1 MVRKAEAGALVP
13 HHISRGGDSMAD
25 RNGELSKLEQLQQK
39 RAAIYAH
46 GGPERVEAQHEKGK
60 LTARERVA
68 LLVDEGSFVEYDAFM
83 RTRSTYYDLDK
94 MELPADGVV
103 TGVGTVNGRKVA
115 LYAQDFTVMG
125 GSLGETHALKIARTQ
140 DLALQTGIPCI
151 ALLDSGG
158 ARIQEGVDALDGYG
172 RIFFRNSRSS
182 GVIPQISVIL
192 GPTAGGAVY
201 SPAIT
206 DFIIMTRK
214 SSTMYITGPAVV
226 KSVLSEEVTH
236 EQLGGGLVHNQK
248 SGVAH
253 FLAPDDV
260 GAIETVRQL
269 LSYIPQNYRERPPQS
284 VSADPVTRLEPAL
297 RDVVPADPNKPYDV
311 REIIT
316 RIVDEGQFLEV
327 HKYFAT
333 NIVVGFAHLGGKTI
347 GIIANQAKFMAGVID
362 INASDKASR
371 FIRFCDCFNIPLLTL
386 VDVPGYMP
394 GTVQEHGGIIRH
406 GAKLLYVYSEA
417 TVPKVTLILRKAY
430 GGAYVGMCS
439 KYLGADVV
447 LAYPSAEIAVMG
459 ASGAAEIIFAR
470 EIKNAENPAEVRA
483 RRIAEYQ
490 EFFSN
495 PYRAAER
502 GSVDD
507 VIDPQETRVKLAQT
521 FTILEDKRETLPE
534 KRHGNIP
541 L

>member
-1 MVRKAEAGALVP
+1 MEEMTESQRKLLAMEQRRASILK
-13 HHISRGGDSMAD
+13 HGGDDKVA
-25 RNGELSKLEQLQQK
+25 
-39 RAAIYAH
+39 
-46 GGPERVEAQHEKGK
+46 AQHEKEK
-60 LTARERVA
+60 KTARERID
-68 LLVDEGSFVEYDAFM
+68 LLLDEGSFVEYGAFVK
-83 RTRSTYYDLDK
+83 TRSTYYGLDK
-94 MELPADGVV
+94 MNLPTDGVV
-103 TGVGTVNGRKVA
+103 TGIGTVNGRKVA
-115 LYAQDFTVMG
+115 VYAQDFTILG
-125 GSLGETHALKIARTQ
+125 GSLGEAHALKIVKMQ
-140 DLALQTGIPCI
+140 DLALQSGIPCV
-151 ALLDSGG
+151 AMLDSGG
-158 ARIQEGVDALDGYG
+158 ARIQEGIDSLDGYG

-182 GVIPQISVIL
+182 GAIPQISLIL

-214 SSTMYITGPAVV
+214 TSTMYITGPAVV
-226 KSVLSEEVTH
+226 KDVLSEEVTH
-236 EQLGGGLVHNQK
+236 EQLGGGLVHNQR

-253 FLAPDDV
+253 FLAGDDED
-260 GAIETVRQL
+260 AIAIAREL
-269 LSYIPQNYRERPPQS
+269 LSYMPQNFREQPPIGPTQEITEDLS
-284 VSADPVTRLEPAL
+284 L
-297 RDVVPADPNKPYDV
+297 RDVIPSGANKPYDV
-311 REIIT
+311 KDIIAK
-316 RIVDEGQFLEV
+316 IADDNHFLEV
-327 HKYFAT
+327 HRLFAP
-333 NIVVGFAHLGGKTI
+333 NIVVGFARIGGRPV
-347 GIIANQAKFMAGVID
+347 GIIANQAKFMTGVLD

-394 GTVQEHGGIIRH
+394 GTAQEHGGIIRH

-430 GGAYVGMCS
+430 GGAYLGMCS
-439 KYLGADVV
+439 KYLGADMV

-470 EIKNAENPAEVRA
+470 EIKNAENPQDVRA
-483 RRIAEYQ
+483 QRIKEYEDQ
-490 EFFSN
+490 FSN

-507 VIDPQETRVKLAQT
+507 IIDPKDTRRKLAQA
-521 FTILEDKRETLPE
+521 FDALETKRETSPD

>member
-1 MVRKAEAGALVP
+1 MAEIDEGQKKQL
-13 HHISRGGDSMAD
+13 
-25 RNGELSKLEQLQQK
+25 ELEAK
-39 RAAIYAH
+39 RAAVRKL
-46 GGPERVEAQHEKGK
+46 GGEQRIEAQHAKGK
-60 LTARERVA
+60 LTARERID
-68 LLVDEGSFVEYDAFM
+68 LLVDKGSFVEYDEFM
-83 RTRSTYYDLDK
+83 KTRSVYYGLDK

-103 TGVGTVNGRKVA
+103 TGVGHIAGRKVA
-115 LYAQDFTVMG
+115 VYSQDFTVLG
-125 GSLGETHALKIARTQ
+125 GSLGETHALKIARMQ
-140 DLALQTGIPCI
+140 DLALQAGIPCI
-151 ALLDSGG
+151 AMLDSGG
-158 ARIQEGVDALDGYG
+158 ARIQEGIDSLDGYG

-182 GVIPQISVIL
+182 GVIPQISIIL

-226 KSVLSEEVTH
+226 KDVLSEEVTH
-236 EQLGGGLVHNQK
+236 EQLGGGLVHNQR

-253 FLAPDDV
+253 FLAADDQA
-260 GAIETVRQL
+260 AIATAQEL
-269 LSYIPQNYRERPPQS
+269 LSFIPQNYREEALPGLTE
-284 VSADPVTRLEPAL
+284 DPVDREDVSL
-297 RDVVPADPNKPYDV
+297 RDVIPSDANKPYDV
-311 REIIT
+311 KDVIA
-316 RIVDEGQFLEV
+316 RIVDDGHFFEV
-327 HKYFAT
+327 HRLYAP
-333 NIVVGFAHLGGKTI
+333 NMVVGFARIGGRSI
-347 GIIANQAKFMAGVID
+347 GIIANQAKFMAGVLD

-394 GTVQEHGGIIRH
+394 GTAQEHGGIIRH

-439 KYLGADVV
+439 KYLGADMV

-459 ASGAAEIIFAR
+459 ASGAAEIVFAR
-470 EIKNAENPAEVRA
+470 EIKSADDPDALRA
-483 RRIAEYQ
+483 QRIQEYEEQ
-490 EFFSN
+490 FSN

-507 VIDPQETRVKLAQT
+507 VIDPKDTRSKLARA
-521 FTILEDKRETLPE
+521 FDVLETKREPYPD
-534 KRHGNIP
+534 KKHGNIP

>member
-1 MVRKAEAGALVP
+1 
-13 HHISRGGDSMAD
+13 MAD
-25 RNGELSKLEQLQQK
+25 ANEGLTKLEGLQQK
-39 RAAIYAH
+39 LTAIHAH
-46 GGPERVEAQHEKGK
+46 GGAQRVEAQHEKGK
-60 LTARERVA
+60 LTARERIA

-83 RTRSTYYDLDK
+83 KTRSTYYDLDK
-94 MELPADGVV
+94 MDLPADGVV
-103 TGVGTVNGRKVA
+103 TGVGTINGRKVA
-115 LYAQDFTVMG
+115 VYAQDFTVLG
-125 GSLGETHALKIARTQ
+125 GSLGETHALKIARMQ
-140 DLALQTGIPCI
+140 DFALQSRIPCI

-236 EQLGGGLVHNQK
+236 EQLGGGMVHNQK

-253 FLAPDDV
+253 FLAADDEAALKLV
-260 GAIETVRQL
+260 HEL
-269 LSYIPQNYRERPPQS
+269 LSYMPQNYSEKAPVAAS
-284 VSADPVTRLEPAL
+284 TDPITRQDPSL
-297 RDVVPADPNKPYDV
+297 RDVIPADANKPYDV
-311 REIIT
+311 KEIIT
-316 RIVDEGQFLEV
+316 RVVDDGQFLEV
-327 HKYFAT
+327 HKYYAQ
-333 NIVVGFAHLGGKTI
+333 NMIVGFARLGGSPI
-347 GIIANQAKFMAGVID
+347 GIIANQARFLAGVLD

-394 GTVQEHGGIIRH
+394 GTAQEHGGIIRH

-430 GGAYVGMCS
+430 GGAYLGMCS
-439 KYLGADVV
+439 KYLGADMV

-459 ASGAAEIIFAR
+459 AAGAAEIIFAR
-470 EIKNAENPAEVRA
+470 EIKNAENPAEMRA
-483 RRIAEYQ
+483 KRIAEYQ
-490 EFFSN
+490 QFFSN

-507 VIDPQETRVKLAQT
+507 VIDPQETRYKLARA
-521 FTILEDKRETLPE
+521 FSILENKQESLPQ

>member
-1 MVRKAEAGALVP
+1 MEEMTETQRKLLAME
-13 HHISRGGDSMAD
+13 
-25 RNGELSKLEQLQQK
+25 QK
-39 RAAIYAH
+39 RASILKH
-46 GGPERVEAQHEKGK
+46 GGDDKVAAQHEKEK
-60 LTARERVA
+60 KTARERID
-68 LLVDEGSFVEYDAFM
+68 LLLDEGSFVEYGAFVK
-83 RTRSTYYDLDK
+83 TRSTYYGLDK
-94 MELPADGVV
+94 MSLPTDGVV
-103 TGVGTVNGRKVA
+103 TGIGTVNGRKVA
-115 LYAQDFTVMG
+115 VYAQDFTILG
-125 GSLGETHALKIARTQ
+125 GSLGEAHALKIVKMQ
-140 DLALQTGIPCI
+140 DLALQSGIPCV
-151 ALLDSGG
+151 AMLDSGG
-158 ARIQEGVDALDGYG
+158 ARIQEGIDSLDGYG

-182 GVIPQISVIL
+182 GAIPQISLIL

-214 SSTMYITGPAVV
+214 TSTMYITGPAVV
-226 KSVLSEEVTH
+226 KDVLSEEVTH
-236 EQLGGGLVHNQK
+236 EQLGGGLVHNQR

-253 FLAPDDV
+253 FLAGDDED
-260 GAIETVRQL
+260 AIAIAREL
-269 LSYIPQNYRERPPQS
+269 LSYMPQNFREQPPMG
-284 VSADPVTRLEPAL
+284 PAQEIAEDLSL
-297 RDVVPADPNKPYDV
+297 RDVIPSGANKPYDV
-311 REIIT
+311 KDIIT
-316 RIVDEGQFLEV
+316 KIADDNHFLEV
-327 HKYFAT
+327 HRLFAP
-333 NIVVGFAHLGGKTI
+333 NIVVGFARIGGRPV
-347 GIIANQAKFMAGVID
+347 GIIANQAKFMAGVLD

-394 GTVQEHGGIIRH
+394 GTAQEHGGIIRH

-430 GGAYVGMCS
+430 GGAYLGMCS
-439 KYLGADVV
+439 KYLGADMV

-470 EIKNAENPAEVRA
+470 EIKNSDNPQETRA
-483 RRIAEYQ
+483 QRIKEYEDQ
-490 EFFSN
+490 FSN

-507 VIDPQETRVKLAQT
+507 IIDPKDTRRKLAQA
-521 FTILEDKRETLPE
+521 FDALETKRETSPD

>member
-1 MVRKAEAGALVP
+1 M
-13 HHISRGGDSMAD
+13 
-25 RNGELSKLEQLQQK
+25 
-39 RAAIYAH
+39 
-46 GGPERVEAQHEKGK
+46 
-60 LTARERVA
+60 
-68 LLVDEGSFVEYDAFM
+68 
-83 RTRSTYYDLDK
+83 
-94 MELPADGVV
+94 
-103 TGVGTVNGRKVA
+103 
-115 LYAQDFTVMG
+115 
-125 GSLGETHALKIARTQ
+125 
-140 DLALQTGIPCI
+140 PCI

-158 ARIQEGVDALDGYG
+158 ARIQEGVDALDGYA

-206 DFIIMTRK
+206 DFIFMTRK

-253 FLAPDDV
+253 FLAADDES
-260 GAIETVRQL
+260 AIQGVKEL
-269 LSYIPQNYRERPPQS
+269 LSYLPQSYREKPPKVES
-284 VSADPVTRLEPAL
+284 SDPITREDVSL
-297 RDVVPADPNKPYDV
+297 RGIVPADPNKPYDV
-311 REIIT
+311 REIIS
-316 RIVDEGQFLEV
+316 RIVDDGQFLEV
-327 HKYFAT
+327 HKYFAA
-333 NIVVGFAHLGGKTI
+333 NMIVGFARIAGSVVGVL
-347 GIIANQAKFMAGVID
+347 ANQAKFMAGVLD

-371 FIRFCDCFNIPLLTL
+371 FVRFCDCFNIPLLTL

-394 GTVQEHGGIIRH
+394 GTAQEHGGIIRH
-406 GAKLLYVYSEA
+406 GAKLLYSYSEA

-430 GGAYVGMCS
+430 GGSYIGMCS
-439 KYLGADVV
+439 KYLGADTV

-470 EIKNAENPAEVRA
+470 EIKNAENPAEA
-483 RRIAEYQ
+483 KASRIEEYKQ
-490 EFFSN
+490 FFSN

-507 VIDPQETRVKLAQT
+507 VIDPKDTRPQIAKA
-521 FTILEDKRETLPE
+521 FEILEGKRESLPE

>member
-1 MVRKAEAGALVP
+1 MEEMTESQRKLLAMEQRRASILK
-13 HHISRGGDSMAD
+13 HGGDDKVA
-25 RNGELSKLEQLQQK
+25 
-39 RAAIYAH
+39 
-46 GGPERVEAQHEKGK
+46 AQHEKEK
-60 LTARERVA
+60 KTARERID
-68 LLVDEGSFVEYDAFM
+68 LLLDQGSFVEYGAFVK
-83 RTRSTYYDLDK
+83 TRSTYYGLDK
-94 MELPADGVV
+94 MNLPTDGVV
-103 TGVGTVNGRKVA
+103 TGIGTVNGRKVA
-115 LYAQDFTVMG
+115 VYAQDFTILG
-125 GSLGETHALKIARTQ
+125 GSLGEAHALKIVKMQ
-140 DLALQTGIPCI
+140 DLALQSGIPCV
-151 ALLDSGG
+151 AMLDSGG
-158 ARIQEGVDALDGYG
+158 ARIQEGIDSLDGYG

-182 GVIPQISVIL
+182 GAIPQISLIL

-214 SSTMYITGPAVV
+214 TSTMYITGPAVV
-226 KSVLSEEVTH
+226 KDVLSEEVTH
-236 EQLGGGLVHNQK
+236 EQLGGGLVHNQR

-253 FLAPDDV
+253 FLAGDDED
-260 GAIETVRQL
+260 AIAIAREL
-269 LSYIPQNYRERPPQS
+269 LSYMPQNFREQPPIGPTQEITEDLS
-284 VSADPVTRLEPAL
+284 L
-297 RDVVPADPNKPYDV
+297 RDVIPSGANKPYDV
-311 REIIT
+311 KDIIAK
-316 RIVDEGQFLEV
+316 IADDNHFLEV
-327 HKYFAT
+327 HRLFAP
-333 NIVVGFAHLGGKTI
+333 NIVVGFARIGGRPV
-347 GIIANQAKFMAGVID
+347 GIIANQAKFMAGVLD

-394 GTVQEHGGIIRH
+394 GTAQEHGGIIRH

-430 GGAYVGMCS
+430 GGAYLGMCS
-439 KYLGADVV
+439 KYLGADMV

-470 EIKNAENPAEVRA
+470 EIKNAENPQDVRA
-483 RRIAEYQ
+483 QRIKEYEDQ
-490 EFFSN
+490 FSN

-507 VIDPQETRVKLAQT
+507 IIDPKDTRRKLAQA
-521 FTILEDKRETLPE
+521 FDALETKRETSPD

>member
-1 MVRKAEAGALVP
+1 MDETTKSQKKLLELEQRRATILK
-13 HHISRGGDSMAD
+13 HGGDDKVA
-25 RNGELSKLEQLQQK
+25 
-39 RAAIYAH
+39 
-46 GGPERVEAQHEKGK
+46 AQHAKEKK
-60 LTARERVA
+60 TARERIA
-68 LLVDEGSFVEYDAFM
+68 LLLDEGSFVEYGAFVK
-83 RTRSTYYDLDK
+83 TRSTYYGLDK
-94 MELPADGVV
+94 MDLPTDGVV

-115 LYAQDFTVMG
+115 VYAQDFTILG
-125 GSLGETHALKIARTQ
+125 GSLGEAHALKIVKMQ
-140 DLALQTGIPCI
+140 DLALQAGIPCI
-151 ALLDSGG
+151 AMLDSGG
-158 ARIQEGVDALDGYG
+158 ARIQEGIDSLDGYG

-182 GVIPQISVIL
+182 GVIPQISLIL

-214 SSTMYITGPAVV
+214 TSTMYITGPAVV
-226 KSVLSEEVTH
+226 KDVLSEEVTH
-236 EQLGGGLVHNQK
+236 EQLGGGLVHNQR

-253 FLAPDDV
+253 FLAASDDE
-260 GAIETVRQL
+260 AIATAREL
-269 LSYIPQNYRERPPQS
+269 LSFMPQNYRERPPLMPTQD
-284 VSADPVTRLEPAL
+284 APAREDASL
-297 RDVVPADPNKPYDV
+297 RDIIPPDANKPYDV
-311 REIIT
+311 KDIIT
-316 RIVDEGQFLEV
+316 RIVDDHHFLEV
-327 HKYFAT
+327 HKLFAP
-333 NIVVGFAHLGGKTI
+333 NMVVGFARIAGRSV
-347 GIIANQAKFMAGVID
+347 GIIANQAKFMAGVLD

-394 GTVQEHGGIIRH
+394 GTAQEHGGIIRH

-430 GGAYVGMCS
+430 GGAYLGMCS
-439 KYLGADVV
+439 KYLGADMV
-447 LAYPSAEIAVMG
+447 LAYPTAEIAVMG

-470 EIKNAENPAEVRA
+470 EIKTAEKPDETRA
-483 RRIAEYQ
+483 YRIKEYEEQ
-490 EFFSN
+490 FLN

-507 VIDPQETRVKLAQT
+507 VIDPKDTRRKLAQAYAM
-521 FTILEDKRETLPE
+521 LETKRESCPE

>member
-1 MVRKAEAGALVP
+1 MTESQRKLLAMEQRRASILK
-13 HHISRGGDSMAD
+13 HGGDDKVA
-25 RNGELSKLEQLQQK
+25 
-39 RAAIYAH
+39 
-46 GGPERVEAQHEKGK
+46 AQHEKEK
-60 LTARERVA
+60 KTARERID
-68 LLVDEGSFVEYDAFM
+68 LLLDQGSFVEYGAFVK
-83 RTRSTYYDLDK
+83 TRSTYYGLDK
-94 MELPADGVV
+94 MNLPTDGVV
-103 TGVGTVNGRKVA
+103 TGIGTVNGRKVA
-115 LYAQDFTVMG
+115 VYAQDFTILG
-125 GSLGETHALKIARTQ
+125 GSLGEAHALKIVKMQ
-140 DLALQTGIPCI
+140 DLALQSGIPCV
-151 ALLDSGG
+151 AMLDSGG
-158 ARIQEGVDALDGYG
+158 ARIQEGIDSLDGYG

-182 GVIPQISVIL
+182 GAIPQISLIL

-214 SSTMYITGPAVV
+214 TSTMYITGPAVV
-226 KSVLSEEVTH
+226 KDVLSEEVTH
-236 EQLGGGLVHNQK
+236 EQLGGGLVHNQR

-253 FLAPDDV
+253 FLAGDDED
-260 GAIETVRQL
+260 AIAIAREL
-269 LSYIPQNYRERPPQS
+269 LSYMPQNFREQPPMG
-284 VSADPVTRLEPAL
+284 PAQEITEDLSL
-297 RDVVPADPNKPYDV
+297 RDVIPSGANKPYDV
-311 REIIT
+311 KDIIAK
-316 RIVDEGQFLEV
+316 IADDNHFLEV
-327 HKYFAT
+327 HRLFAP
-333 NIVVGFAHLGGKTI
+333 NIVVGFARIGGRPV
-347 GIIANQAKFMAGVID
+347 GIIANQAKFMAGVLD

-394 GTVQEHGGIIRH
+394 GTAQEHGGIIRH

-430 GGAYVGMCS
+430 GGAYLGMCS
-439 KYLGADVV
+439 KYLGADMV

-470 EIKNAENPAEVRA
+470 EIKNAANPQEMRA
-483 RRIAEYQ
+483 QRIKEYEDQ
-490 EFFSN
+490 FSN

-507 VIDPQETRVKLAQT
+507 IIDPKDTRRKLAQA
-521 FTILEDKRETLPE
+521 FDALETKRETSPD

>member
-1 MVRKAEAGALVP
+1 MEEMTESQRKLLAMEQRRASILK
-13 HHISRGGDSMAD
+13 HGGDDKVA
-25 RNGELSKLEQLQQK
+25 
-39 RAAIYAH
+39 
-46 GGPERVEAQHEKGK
+46 AQHEKEK
-60 LTARERVA
+60 KTARERID
-68 LLVDEGSFVEYDAFM
+68 LLLDQGSFVEYGAFVK
-83 RTRSTYYDLDK
+83 TRSTYYGLDK
-94 MELPADGVV
+94 MNLPTDGVV
-103 TGVGTVNGRKVA
+103 TGIGTVNGRKVA
-115 LYAQDFTVMG
+115 VYAQDFTILG
-125 GSLGETHALKIARTQ
+125 GSLGEAHALKIVKMQ
-140 DLALQTGIPCI
+140 DLALQSGIPCI
-151 ALLDSGG
+151 AMLDSGG
-158 ARIQEGVDALDGYG
+158 ARIQEGIDSLDGYG

-182 GVIPQISVIL
+182 GAIPQISLIL

-214 SSTMYITGPAVV
+214 TSTMYITGPAVV
-226 KSVLSEEVTH
+226 KDVLSEEVTH
-236 EQLGGGLVHNQK
+236 EQLGGGLVHNQR

-253 FLAPDDV
+253 FLAGDDED
-260 GAIETVRQL
+260 AIAIAREL
-269 LSYIPQNYRERPPQS
+269 LSYMPQNFREQPPIGPTQEITEDLS
-284 VSADPVTRLEPAL
+284 L
-297 RDVVPADPNKPYDV
+297 RDVIPSGANKPYDV
-311 REIIT
+311 KDIIAK
-316 RIVDEGQFLEV
+316 IADDNHFLEV
-327 HKYFAT
+327 HRLFAP
-333 NIVVGFAHLGGKTI
+333 NIVVGFARIGGRPV
-347 GIIANQAKFMAGVID
+347 GIIANQAKFMAGVLD

-394 GTVQEHGGIIRH
+394 GTAQEHGGIIRH

-430 GGAYVGMCS
+430 GGAYLGMCS
-439 KYLGADVV
+439 KYLGADMV

-470 EIKNAENPAEVRA
+470 EIKNAENPQDVRA
-483 RRIAEYQ
+483 QRIKEYEDQ
-490 EFFSN
+490 FSN

-507 VIDPQETRVKLAQT
+507 IIDPKDTRRKLAQA
-521 FTILEDKRETLPE
+521 FDALETKRETSPD

>member
-1 MVRKAEAGALVP
+1 MEEMTETQRKLLAME
-13 HHISRGGDSMAD
+13 
-25 RNGELSKLEQLQQK
+25 QK
-39 RAAIYAH
+39 RASILKH
-46 GGPERVEAQHEKGK
+46 GGDDKVAAQHEKDK
-60 LTARERVA
+60 KTARERID
-68 LLVDEGSFVEYDAFM
+68 LLLDEGSFVEYGAFVK
-83 RTRSTYYDLDK
+83 TRSTYYGLDK
-94 MELPADGVV
+94 MNLPTDGVV
-103 TGVGTVNGRKVA
+103 TGIGTVNGRKVA
-115 LYAQDFTVMG
+115 VYAQDFTILG
-125 GSLGETHALKIARTQ
+125 GSLGEAHALKIVKMQ
-140 DLALQTGIPCI
+140 DLALQSGIPCV
-151 ALLDSGG
+151 AMLDSGG
-158 ARIQEGVDALDGYG
+158 ARIQEGIDSLDGYG

-182 GVIPQISVIL
+182 GAIPQISLIL

-214 SSTMYITGPAVV
+214 TSTMYITGPAVV
-226 KSVLSEEVTH
+226 KDVLSEEVTH
-236 EQLGGGLVHNQK
+236 EQLGGGLVHNQR

-253 FLAPDDV
+253 FLAGNDED
-260 GAIETVRQL
+260 AIAIAREL
-269 LSYIPQNYRERPPQS
+269 LSYMPQNFREQPPMG
-284 VSADPVTRLEPAL
+284 PAQEIIEDLSL
-297 RDVVPADPNKPYDV
+297 RDVIPSGANKPYDV
-311 REIIT
+311 KDIIT
-316 RIVDEGQFLEV
+316 KIADDNHFLEV
-327 HKYFAT
+327 HRLFAP
-333 NIVVGFAHLGGKTI
+333 NIVVGFARIGGRPV
-347 GIIANQAKFMAGVID
+347 GIIANQAKFMAGVLD

-394 GTVQEHGGIIRH
+394 GTAQEHGGIIRH

-430 GGAYVGMCS
+430 GGAYLGMCS
-439 KYLGADVV
+439 KYLGADMV

-470 EIKNAENPAEVRA
+470 EIKNADNPQEMRA
-483 RRIAEYQ
+483 QRIKEYEDQ
-490 EFFSN
+490 FSN

-507 VIDPQETRVKLAQT
+507 IIDPKDTRRKLAQA
-521 FTILEDKRETLPE
+521 FDALETKRETSPD